1 MISSFITYLQCELNY
16 SAHTVDAYRHDL
28 EEWACFATSGNMDE
42 LDAAS
47 VTVSDLRLWIAALA
61 QKGLSPLSLR
71 RKVQSLR
78 AFFRYL
84 MRCHGA
90 THNPASDLTLAKTPK
105 PLPVYIRQNELE
117 TILDEATDY
126 DDFDQLRNRLILL
139 MLYST
144 GMRCSEL
151 TGLQTHNIDLN
162 RGELKVLGKRNKERI
177 IPFGSELANMMNAY
191 LTLRKQT
198 VPQPDTVKEFFV
210 RKNGL
215 PIYRKLA
222 YNAVHQALAGRTN
235 ATRQSPHTL
244 RHSCASDLL
253 NNGADLFSVQK
264 LLGHQSL
271 ATTQIYTHITY
282 RELKNNYELAHPRA
296 HKKR

>member
-1 MISSFITYLQCELNY
+1 M
-16 SAHTVDAYRHDL
+16 
-28 EEWACFATSGNMDE
+28 
-42 LDAAS
+42 
-47 VTVSDLRLWIAALA
+47 
-61 QKGLSPLSLR
+61 
-71 RKVQSLR
+71 
-78 AFFRYL
+78 
-84 MRCHGA
+84 
-90 THNPASDLTLAKTPK
+90 AKTPK

-117 TILDEATDY
+117 TVLDEATNY